1 MSVNGKPDEGD
12 VYLDKDGYLRIYFK
26 NVHRVWYD
34 VIIAPEEKGSH
45 MWVNDPKA
53 EVFIHKDNKFVMNIK
68 ELLKT
73 IRQELKD
80 ESSN

>member
-34 VIIAPEEKGSH
+34 VLIAPEEKGNH
-45 MWVNDPKA
+45 MWVAEPKP
-53 EVFIHKDNKFVMNIK
+53 EVYMHDGNKFVMNVK
-68 ELLKT
+68 ELLTT
-73 IRQELKD
+73 IRKELKD
-80 ESSN
+80 ESSS